1 MSATE
6 NPRFRLLAAATV
18 AAIGAGDRRGEGVPA
33 ANSSDQRRRV
43 IRMDRRCGLA
53 ARVACFYR
61 RESQGNSRSESR
73 VRFRSGSVG
82 ADPDMGVQLSPKLF
96 GGKNKLLLVL
106 RLRLYLVPKLFFPK
120 NVTLNI

>member
-1 MSATE
+1 MSATA

-43 IRMDRRCGLA
+43 IRMERRCGLA

-82 ADPDMGVQLSPKLF
+82 ADLTWDMGVQLSPKLF
-96 GGKNKLLLVL
+96 GGKKQTFTCIKVK
-106 RLRLYLVPKLFFPK
+106 VKAKALFSTQIVFS
-120 NVTLNI
+120 